1 MAQFLKQ
8 PSVQTMRSILHLSIL
23 KVRLRFPFPRIATL
37 QFLRRLLKKP
47 VKHSKTASTH
57 VRETI
62 GLIMLPIVS
71 AVQVKQRTWLQGV
84 WVWVKIYVQS
94 NVAKLRTIK
103 KINYGTRMQ
112 DYENENQ

>member
-1 MAQFLKQ
+1 
-8 PSVQTMRSILHLSIL
+8 MRNTLHLSIL
-23 KVRLRFPFPRIATL
+23 KVHQLSPSHPTVHQQFP
-37 QFLRRLLKKP
+37 QKLLKKP
-47 VKHSKTASTH
+47 VQHSKTASTH

-71 AVQVKQRTWLQGV
+71 AVQVKQRTWLREV
-84 WVWVKIYVQS
+84 WVWVKIYVYS
-94 NVAKLRTIK
+94 NVAKLLTIK